1 LNAECIGPRRMSTR
15 RNAKIAQAI
24 RQVVSKVIL
33 LELRD
38 PRVEHVTVLGTE
50 VAEDLR
56 SAKVFVSVLAG
67 ESAQRLAVSG
77 LNAARGFIQSRIADE
92 LKLRQTPI
100 LSFVLDQGVKRSIE
114 VSRVLRESEGAAVE
128 ADDAGAAEALDANVV
143 DADGVDV
150 DVDDSDDASEM
161 IGEPDR

>member
-1 LNAECIGPRRMSTR
+1 MSTR

-24 RQVVSKVIL
+24 RQVVSTVIL

-38 PRVEHVTVLGTE
+38 PRIQHVTVLGTE

-56 SAKVFVSVLAG
+56 SAKVFVSVLG
-67 ESAQRLAVSG
+67 TDGAQRLALHG

-100 LSFVLDQGVKRSIE
+100 LEFALDQGVKRSIE
-114 VSRVLRESEGAAVE
+114 VSKMLREAMSQPELPSESLNDPTAE
-128 ADDAGAAEALDANVV
+128 LPDDMTG
-143 DADGVDV
+143 
-150 DVDDSDDASEM
+150 SDEDETL
-161 IGEPDR
+161 